1 MGVHRFVF
9 DDVQLDDTYQHKS
22 IKTRHSYNDYSPVC
36 KSSELF
42 GEVQLHLLAVV
53 PTTDV
58 IPRIFVTLLTKAH
71 VRARNKTLQWKNRQ
85 HK

>member
-1 MGVHRFVF
+1 MF
-9 DDVQLDDTYQHKS
+9 DDVQFDDTYIS
-22 IKTRHSYNDYSPVC
+22 IKVVKIVIHIMIVQCSPVC

-58 IPRIFVTLLTKAH
+58 IPRIFVPLLTKAH
-71 VRARNKTLQWKNRQ
+71 VRARNKTL
-85 HK
+85 